1 MKFYRYLKS
10 ATLILLSAGILTT
23 SAVCIE
29 RVSAQP
35 AATTT
40 KPATAQTLQNNQAI
54 SATPLA
60 IVNSPSS
67 YLNKNVIMK
76 AKFDKFSTLGLDYKP
91 AFKSSDDY
99 ISFLIKRDD
108 TTHDIPLSEMK
119 LFLKR
124 DMAEK
129 FIELKTNDEIE
140 IKGKVFSDAL
150 GDAWVDVSQLTVLKK
165 APENKNNGEK

>member
-10 ATLILLSAGILTT
+10 VSLVLLSAGILTT
-23 SAVCIE
+23 SAVCLE
-29 RVSAQP
+29 KVAAQP
-35 AATTT
+35 T
-40 KPATAQTLQNNQAI
+40 ATAKPVTQTSQAI
-54 SATPLA
+54 AVTPLE
-60 IVNSPSS
+60 IVNYPSK
-67 YLNKNVIMK
+67 YLNKNIVMK

-99 ISFLIKRDD
+99 ISFLIRRDD

-124 DMAEK
+124 EMAEK

-150 GDAWVDVSQLTVLKK
+150 GDAWVDVTQLTIIKK
-165 APENKNNGEK
+165 APEEKNNGVK